1 MQRKGKVNL
10 DIGKKSY
17 KSHKFKQ
24 KDSLATKFV
33 RSEFSDNT
41 NADK

>member
-1 MQRKGKVNL
+1 MQRKDKVNL
-10 DIGKKSY
+10 EIGKKSY

-33 RSEFSDNT
+33 LSEGTT
-41 NADK
+41 NSLII